1 MSKVALVTDSTA
13 CIPEDLMQKY
23 QISVAPQILVWGEE
37 TFLDGVDIQP
47 DQYYIRLQ
55 NAKIMPTTSQASP
68 KSFNEIFSHL
78 LDQDFEVLTILLSAQ
93 LSGTLISAQQ
103 ALENFPGAPIEIMDS
118 YTTAMAMGFQV
129 LAAARAAEQ
138 GGSLSECKAIAEEA
152 RQKTGVIFAVDTLEF
167 LHRGGR
173 IGGGARLL
181 GTALNL
187 KPIFEISGGQVEPVE
202 KVRTRKK
209 SISRLLE
216 LVDERIDG
224 KQSVHLA
231 TLHANAPQ
239 EACQIM
245 EMVNARFKADES
257 LFTVVSPV
265 VGTHAGPGTVGI
277 AYMAGMEQ

>member
-23 QISVAPQILVWGEE
+23 QISVAPQVLVWGEE

-47 DQYYIRLQ
+47 DQFYIRLQ
-55 NAKIMPTTSQASP
+55 NSKIMPTTSQASP
-68 KSFNEIFSHL
+68 KSFNEIFNHL
-78 LDQDFEVLTILLSAQ
+78 LGDGYEVLTVLLSAQ
-93 LSGTLISAQQ
+93 LSGTIISAQQ
-103 ALENFPGAPIEIMDS
+103 ALENFPGAPIEIIDS

-129 LAAARAAEQ
+129 LAPGRAAEQ
-138 GGSLSECKAIAEEA
+138 GASLAECKAVAEEA
-152 RQKTGVIFAVDTLEF
+152 RQKTGVIFVVETLEF

-216 LVDERIDG
+216 LVDERITG
-224 KQSVHLA
+224 KRPVHLA

-245 EMVNARFKADES
+245 EIATSRFKADES

-277 AYMAGMEQ
+277 AYMTDM

>member
-23 QISVAPQILVWGEE
+23 HISVAPQILVWGEE

-47 DQYYIRLQ
+47 DQYYIQLQ

-138 GGSLSECKAIAEEA
+138 GGSLAECKAIAEEA

-224 KQSVHLA
+224 KQPVHLA

-245 EMVNARFKADES
+245 EMVNARFKVDES

-277 AYMAGMEQ
+277 AYMAGM

>member
-13 CIPEDLMQKY
+13 CIPKDLMQKY
-23 QISVAPQILVWGEE
+23 QISVAPQVLIWGEE

-47 DQYYIRLQ
+47 DEYYIRLQ

-68 KSFNEIFSHL
+68 KSFNEIYSYL
-78 LDQDFEVLTILLSAQ
+78 LEEGYEVLTILLSAK
-93 LSGTLISAQQ
+93 LSGTIISAQQ
-103 ALENFPGAPIEIMDS
+103 ALENFPGAPVEIIDS
-118 YTTAMAMGFQV
+118 YTTAMALGFQV

-138 GGSLSECKAIAEEA
+138 GANLAECKAIAEQA

-216 LVDERIDG
+216 LVDERIAG
-224 KQSVHLA
+224 KQPIRLA
-231 TLHANAPQ
+231 TLHANSPQ

-245 EMVNARFKADES
+245 ELVNSRFKAVES

-277 AYMAGMEQ
+277 AYMAGM

>member
-13 CIPEDLMQKY
+13 CIPKDLMQKY
-23 QISVAPQILVWGEE
+23 QISVAPQVLVWGEE

-47 DQYYIRLQ
+47 DEYYIRLR
-55 NAKIMPTTSQASP
+55 NSKIMPTTSQASP
-68 KSFNEIFSHL
+68 KSFNEIYSHL
-78 LDQDFEVLTILLSAQ
+78 LEEGYEVLTILLSAQ

-103 ALENFPGAPIEIMDS
+103 ALDNFPGAPVEIIDS
-118 YTTAMAMGFQV
+118 YTVAMAMGFQV
-129 LAAARAAEQ
+129 LAAARAADQ
-138 GGSLSECKAIAEEA
+138 GANLAECKAIAEQA

-216 LVDERIDG
+216 LVDERING
-224 KQSVHLA
+224 KQPIRLA
-231 TLHANAPQ
+231 TLHANSPQ

-245 EMVNARFKADES
+245 ELANSRFETVES

-265 VGTHAGPGTVGI
+265 VGTHAGPGTVGV
-277 AYMAGMEQ
+277 AYMAGM